1 MNTLEAIDSSSDDQ
15 LAAQLLALAH
25 PVRLAIVR
33 HLAAS
38 DACCNKDVVARVGL
52 AQSTVSQHL
61 KVLVDIGVVNY
72 APDRQRSRY
81 SLNLERLAHVA
92 NAFSMF
98 KSNACACA
106 EANCCTNND
115 RKI

>member
-1 MNTLEAIDSSSDDQ
+1 MINSISIDSTSDEQ

-25 PVRLAIVR
+25 PVRLAIIR

-61 KVLVDIGVVNY
+61 KVLWI
-72 APDRQRSRY
+72 SE
-81 SLNLERLAHVA
+81 L
-92 NAFSMF
+92 
-98 KSNACACA
+98 
-106 EANCCTNND
+106 
-115 RKI
+115 